1 MLVVGVSMLK
11 EAREDYKRYCQDK
24 EVNERPTRVMDN
36 DTGGRGQEQEGEG
49 ECCTVRGVQRPG
61 QVVGGQTLRAS
72 GGVVTLGSQGRRKW
86 HTLACRCAPGS

>member
-36 DTGGRGQEQEGEG
+36 DTGGLGAGRGGEG
-49 ECCTVRGVQRPG
+49 GERAAHARYGQRHRWAGGRRGRARGRTVREVQRPG
-61 QVVGGQTLRAS
+61 
-72 GGVVTLGSQGRRKW
+72 
-86 HTLACRCAPGS
+86 